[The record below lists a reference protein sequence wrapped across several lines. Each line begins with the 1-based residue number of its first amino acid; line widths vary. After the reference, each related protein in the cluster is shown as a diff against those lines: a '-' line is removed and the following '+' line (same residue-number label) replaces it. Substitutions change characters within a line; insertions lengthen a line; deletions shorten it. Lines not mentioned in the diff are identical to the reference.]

1 MPFLLFCFR
10 SRAQLK
16 LESTIPDALVGRPV
30 AGGIEFNTSSV
41 HQLGLSWAELAK
53 IDDWEHFFC
62 DQWTLWNCILIGTEL
77 LKLEQARTIGSCQI
91 FFSHKNHVIWSKL
104 INAGFHTEIWQG
116 RIEKID
122 SFLFEKIDQ
131 NIILRLVAFKLWQVV
146 FKLRQ
151 VVFKLRQ
158 VAFKLRQDAFI
169 S

>member
-1 MPFLLFCFR
+1 MNAMELYSHRDRIIETRTSENNWFMPDL
-10 SRAQLK
+10 
-16 LESTIPDALVGRPV
+16 
-30 AGGIEFNTSSV
+30 
-41 HQLGLSWAELAK
+41 
-53 IDDWEHFFC
+53 
-62 DQWTLWNCILIGTEL
+62 
-77 LKLEQARTIGSCQI
+77 

-131 NIILRLVAFKLWQVV
+131 NIILRLVAFKL
-146 FKLRQ
+146 RQ
-151 VVFKLRQ
+151 VIFKFRQ